1 MYPRSCRWRW
11 FCLEH
16 LSMWSPIF
24 LFNVSKLVFRVVF
37 NWDLSINQSDGH
49 EPGWK
54 AVPTDDPEVQDAA
67 NHAVKSIQKR
77 SNSLSPYELLEVLL
91 AKAKV
96 GILYYYLSYLDFLL
110 YILMEPS
117 SSKPLIFNIPH
128 SMGLFFFFWLK
139 EFDFVKCMPF
149 KINGSYYYY

>member
-1 MYPRSCRWRW
+1 M
-11 FCLEH
+11 
-16 LSMWSPIF
+16 
-24 LFNVSKLVFRVVF
+24 
-37 NWDLSINQSDGH
+37 
-49 EPGWK
+49 
-54 AVPTDDPEVQDAA
+54 PTDDPEVQDAA

-128 SMGLFFFFWLK
+128 SMGLFFF
-139 EFDFVKCMPF
+139 
-149 KINGSYYYY
+149 G

>member
-1 MYPRSCRWRW
+1 M
-11 FCLEH
+11 
-16 LSMWSPIF
+16 
-24 LFNVSKLVFRVVF
+24 
-37 NWDLSINQSDGH
+37 
-49 EPGWK
+49 
-54 AVPTDDPEVQDAA
+54 PTDDPEVQDAA

-110 YILMEPS
+110 YIQMEPS

-128 SMGLFFFFWLK
+128 SMWG
-139 EFDFVKCMPF
+139 PIF
-149 KINGSYYYY
+149 KL